1 MATRTNQK
9 VMQFKASAPDILKW
23 KGQQDWQKPRYEVR
37 YFHRR
42 KIEVWSGYVRTKDIK
57 GWVGNVRID
66 LFVKKWARDH
76 NGSEPTNDDI
86 LQWMIRDQN
95 VLADGHEFELSS
107 LAESIVNNGVRQPV
121 VITSEGTLLDG
132 NRRYFAALMKLQ
144 EGEAVG
150 DRTTIAMVT
159 HLPAYVLSPACS
171 AEDLE
176 AVLVE
181 ENFVDACRR
190 EWPKFIKATRVYK
203 GYQELREEGLSR
215 PAAIAELVERFGGKG
230 FSGKN
235 KSQIQRW
242 IKMMDFIEEFNEYH
256 SSEDEETGRKPK
268 DEYDIKWKSQ
278 EYFEY
283 FDELTKTNVLKV
295 LESDSEF
302 RARVFEHL
310 YDDDFISFVEI
321 RKLPS
326 IALDR
331 KARDSFMSDAG
342 RDAVKGALDW
352 LAMTGIA
359 KKAIDLN
366 DRILGFKRFLE
377 SLTAQEMSTLNLVT
391 VKELQVI
398 AEMLAAMAAAAKGKK
413 N

>member
-1 MATRTNQK
+1 MMKETNMATRTSKK
-9 VMQFKASAPDILKW
+9 VMKFKACAPEILKW
-23 KGQQDWQKPRYEVR
+23 KGQEDWQKPRYEVR

-76 NGSEPTNDDI
+76 EGSEPTNDDI

-95 VLADGHEFELSS
+95 EEFELSS

-121 VITSEGTLLDG
+121 VITSDGTLLDG
-132 NRRYFAALMKLQ
+132 NRRYFAALMKLR
-144 EGEAVG
+144 EAEAGG
-150 DRTTIAMVT
+150 DRVTIAMVT

-203 GYQELREEGLSR
+203 GYKELREAGLSA

-230 FSGKN
+230 FGGRNKN
-235 KSQIQRW
+235 QIQRW

-256 SSEDEETGRKPK
+256 SSEDEETGRRPK

-278 EYFEY
+278 KYFEY
-283 FDELTKTNVLKV
+283 FDELTKTNVVKV
-295 LESDSEF
+295 LEADSEF

-310 YDDDFISFVEI
+310 YDDDFRSFVEI

-331 KARDSFMSDAG
+331 KARDNFMSDEG
-342 RDAVKGALDW
+342 RVAVEGALNW
-352 LAMTGIA
+352 LAMTGLA

-366 DRILGFKRFLE
+366 DRVLGFKRFLD
-377 SLTAQEMSTLNLVT
+377 SLTAQEMATLDL
-391 VKELQVI
+391 EAISGLEEI
-398 AEMLAAMAAAAKGKK
+398 AKRVAAMAAVAKGK
-413 N
+413 